1 MSFETALVLA
11 VLAVA
16 MALFATGRFP
26 PDLIALGVLVVV
38 ALAGVLD
45 AGQAIGGFA
54 NPAVVTIGAVY
65 VMSSGLAR
73 TGVAYEIGRLIRRV
87 SGGSERRLVAI
98 VMLVAAGLSGFM
110 NAIAAAAVLLPA
122 VVAAAREMN
131 TPISRVLIPL
141 SYATLMGSLLTL
153 VGTPANLLVHSLLID
168 EGYTGFSLFEF
179 TPFGLVALVAGV
191 TVMTLGGRR
200 LLPARAT
207 GAGIAAMLPAGRREH
222 PQYRLEDRLFEL
234 YVPPASD
241 LTGRTLSDTAMGE
254 SFGVWVV
261 AISRRGRTIV
271 SLTPS
276 TAVIG
281 GDVLIVSARPED
293 LDAAAAAHSLE
304 VRSEMENGTSAL
316 QTESVEIVEAALT
329 PRSGLHGQTL
339 NQIGF
344 RDRYGLNVLGI
355 WRDGVPRRTHLR
367 NLPLEQGD
375 ALLVHGPHARIEGLR
390 RSPDFVVLTE
400 QSSRPLRRGRAPVAV
415 AILLGF
421 VVALLAGWASVPI
434 VAVTAA
440 VAMVATGCVGI
451 TEARSSV
458 EWRAVVL
465 IGAMLAL
472 AEAMR
477 ETGAASLAASGLASN
492 LDVFGPWLVV
502 AGVMLLTFVFTH
514 VLGNHVT
521 AVLMTPVAID
531 AAIRM
536 DADPRMFALSVAL
549 AAATGFV
556 SPYSHPG
563 NILVMG
569 PGNYRFGDYVKA
581 GSVVAVLILA
591 ALFGMLVLVF
601 GVMG

>member
-1 MSFETALVLA
+1 MTFETAFVLA

-16 MALFATGRFP
+16 MGLFATGRFP
-26 PDLIALGVLVVV
+26 PDLIALGVLVAV

-73 TGVAYEIGRLIRRV
+73 TGVAYEIGRLIRRL
-87 SGGSERRLVAI
+87 SGSSERRLIAI
-98 VMLVAAGLSGFM
+98 TMLVAGGLSAFM

-153 VGTPANLLVHSLLID
+153 VGTPANLLVHSLLIE
-168 EGYTGFSLFEF
+168 EGHPGFSLFEF
-179 TPFGLVALVAGV
+179 TPFGLVALAAGV
-191 TVMTLGGRR
+191 VVMTLGGRR
-200 LLPARAT
+200 LLPVRAA
-207 GAGIAAMLPAGRREH
+207 GAGIAAMLPAGQREH
-222 PQYRLEDRLFEL
+222 PLYRLEDRLFEL
-234 YVPPASD
+234 YVPPVSD
-241 LTGRTLSDTAMGE
+241 LTGKTLSDTAMGE

-271 SLTPS
+271 SLTSS
-276 TAVIG
+276 TAIIS

-293 LDAAAAAHSLE
+293 LAAAADAHALV
-304 VRSEMENGTSAL
+304 VRSEVERGTSAL

-329 PRSGLHGQTL
+329 PRSGLQGQTL
-339 NQIGF
+339 NEIGF

-355 WRDGVPRRTHLR
+355 WRDGVPRRTHLQ
-367 NLPLEQGD
+367 NIPLEPGD
-375 ALLVHGPHARIEGLR
+375 ALLVHGPLARIEGLR

-400 QSSRPLRRGRAPVAV
+400 QTSRPFRRERAPVAV

-421 VVALLAGWASVPI
+421 VVALVAGWASVPI

-440 VAMVATGCVGI
+440 VAMVATGCVDI

-477 ETGAASLAASGLASN
+477 ETGAASLVASGLVSN
-492 LDVFGPWLVV
+492 LDAFGPWLVV

-521 AVLMTPVAID
+521 AVLMTPIAID
-531 AAIRM
+531 AAIRV

-556 SPYSHPG
+556 SPYAHPG

-569 PGNYRFGDYVKA
+569 PGNYRFSDYAKA
-581 GSVVAVLILA
+581 GSVIAIPILA

-601 GVMG
+601 GVLG

>member
-1 MSFETALVLA
+1 MTFETAFVLA

-16 MALFATGRFP
+16 MGLFATGKFP
-26 PDLIALGVLVVV
+26 PDLIALGVLVAV

-73 TGVAYEIGRLIRRV
+73 TGVAYEIGRLIRRL
-87 SGGSERRLVAI
+87 SGTSEVRLLAI
-98 VMLVAAGLSGFM
+98 TMLVAAGLSAFM

-153 VGTPANLLVHSLLID
+153 VGTPANLLVHSLLIE
-168 EGYTGFSLFEF
+168 EGYSGFSLFEF
-179 TPFGLVALVAGV
+179 TPFGLAALGVGVA
-191 TVMTLGGRR
+191 VMTLGGRR
-200 LLPARAT
+200 LLPVRAA
-207 GAGIAAMLPAGRREH
+207 GAEIAAMLPAGRREH
-222 PQYRLEDRLFEL
+222 PLYKLEDRLFEL
-234 YVPPASD
+234 YAPAASD
-241 LTGRTLSDTAMGE
+241 LTGKTLSDAAMGE

-261 AISRRGRTIV
+261 AISRGGRTIV
-271 SLTPS
+271 SLTSS
-276 TAVIG
+276 TAIIA

-293 LDAAAAAHSLE
+293 LDALADAHSLV
-304 VRSEMENGTSAL
+304 VRSEVEMGTSAL
-316 QTESVEIVEAALT
+316 QNESVEIVEAALA
-329 PRSGLHGQTL
+329 PRSRLQGQTL
-339 NQIGF
+339 NRIGF

-355 WRDGVPRRTHLR
+355 WRDGVPRRTHLQ
-367 NLPLEQGD
+367 NIPLEAGD
-375 ALLVHGPHARIEGLR
+375 AFLVHGPLARIERLR
-390 RSPDFVVLTE
+390 RSSDFVVLTE
-400 QSSRPLRRGRAPVAV
+400 QTGQPFRRRRAPVAI

-421 VVALLAGWASVPI
+421 VVALVAGWASVPI

-440 VAMVATGCVGI
+440 VAMVATGCLDI

-477 ETGAASLAASGLASN
+477 ETGAASLMASGLVSN
-492 LDVFGPWLVV
+492 LDAFSPWLVV

-521 AVLMTPVAID
+521 AVLMTPIAID
-531 AAIRM
+531 AAIRV
-536 DADPRMFALSVAL
+536 DADPRMFALAVAL
-549 AAATGFV
+549 AAATGFI

-569 PGNYRFGDYVKA
+569 PGNYRFGDYAKA
-581 GSVVAVLILA
+581 GSVMAVPILA
-591 ALFGMLVLVF
+591 ALFGMLALVF
-601 GVMG
+601 GVLG